1 MNLGMTVNA
10 FVICE
15 SVVTLVTGLELCN
28 VSLTD
33 CNLNIAFVCSGQES
47 N

>member
-1 MNLGMTVNA
+1 M
-10 FVICE
+10 
-15 SVVTLVTGLELCN
+15 VVTLVTGLELCN
-28 VSLTD
+28 VSLTH

>member
-1 MNLGMTVNA
+1 MNVNA

-15 SVVTLVTGLELCN
+15 SVVTLVTGLELWN
-28 VSLTD
+28 VSLTH
-33 CNLNIAFVCSGQES
+33 CNLNIAFVCSGHES